1 MSFACDK
8 GPCPT
13 AFTTPSAQDPM
24 PLQTV
29 TREFEGY
36 LEDRKSRFLAHLV
49 PLDMFERRLAEL
61 AKEHRKAN
69 HIVTAHRRLL
79 EDGRI
84 EESGKDDGEP
94 AGTSGMPTLRVLQ
107 GAELIN
113 CAVLIVRYFGG
124 TKLGGGG
131 LARAYSGA
139 AQDAIGKAE
148 LVPFQ
153 KVVTKKLTATFA
165 ESSELERRIEELGL
179 KVLAREF
186 TESGVVL
193 EVAGPEEGV
202 AVL

>member
-1 MSFACDK
+1 MALK
-8 GPCPT
+8 T
-13 AFTTPSAQDPM
+13 IH
-24 PLQTV
+24 
-29 TREFEGY
+29 REFEGF

-49 PLDMFERRLAEL
+49 PVEMFEQRLEEL
-61 AKEHRKAN
+61 RKEHRKAA
-69 HIVTAHRRLL
+69 HVVTAHRRLL
-79 EDGRI
+79 EDDRI

-139 AQDAIGKAE
+139 AQDAINSAE

-153 KVVTKKLTATFA
+153 KILTRQISADFA
-165 ESSELERRIEELGL
+165 SGSELERRIEHLGL
-179 KVLAREF
+179 SVVSRDF
-186 TESGVVL
+186 NVDGVTLTV
-193 EVAGPEEGV
+193 EGPEGALAE
-202 AVL
+202 L

>member
-1 MSFACDK
+1 MAFK
-8 GPCPT
+8 TIT
-13 AFTTPSAQDPM
+13 A
-24 PLQTV
+24 
-29 TREFEGY
+29 EFEGF
-36 LEDRKSRFLAHLV
+36 LEDRKSRFLAFLV
-49 PLDMFERRLAEL
+49 PVDQFDTRLEEL
-61 AKEHRKAN
+61 RKEHRKAN

-107 GAELIN
+107 GTDLIN

-139 AQDAIGKAE
+139 AQDAISNAE

-153 KVVTKKLTATFA
+153 KRLSKTLETDFA
-165 ESSELERRIEELGL
+165 HSSELEQRIGSLGL
-179 KVLAREF
+179 TVLDRTF
-186 TESGVVL
+186 TESGVKVTV
-193 EVAGPEEGV
+193 EGPEDV
-202 AVL
+202 IDQI

>member
-1 MSFACDK
+1 
-8 GPCPT
+8 
-13 AFTTPSAQDPM
+13 M
-24 PLQTV
+24 PLKTV

-49 PLDMFERRLAEL
+49 PLDCFEQRLSEL
-61 AKEHRKAN
+61 RTEHRKAN
-69 HIVTAHRRLL
+69 HVVTAHRRLL

-94 AGTSGMPTLRVLQ
+94 SGTSGMPTLRVLQ

-139 AQDAIGKAE
+139 AQDAIQNAE
-148 LVPFQ
+148 LIPFQ
-153 KVVTKKLTATFA
+153 QLRQKQISADFA
-165 ESSELERRIEELGL
+165 QSSELEREINQLGL
-179 KVLAREF
+179 IVISRDF
-186 TESGVVL
+186 TETGVQLTV
-193 EVAGPEEGV
+193 EGPEDKI
-202 AVL
+202 AAL

>member
-1 MSFACDK
+1 MALK
-8 GPCPT
+8 T
-13 AFTTPSAQDPM
+13 I
-24 PLQTV
+24 
-29 TREFEGY
+29 TREFEGF

-49 PLDMFERRLAEL
+49 PVDMFAGRLEEL
-61 AKEHRKAN
+61 RKEHKKAN
-69 HIVTAHRRLL
+69 HVVTAHRRLL

-139 AQDAIGKAE
+139 AQDAINNAE
-148 LVPFQ
+148 LITFQ
-153 KVVTKKLTATFA
+153 KVLTKKVSADFA
-165 ESSELERRIEELGL
+165 ASSELERRVETLGL
-179 KVLAREF
+179 KVIARDY
-186 TESGVVL
+186 TETGVDLTV
-193 EVAGPEEGV
+193 EGPEETISQ
-202 AVL
+202 L

>member
-1 MSFACDK
+1 
-8 GPCPT
+8 
-13 AFTTPSAQDPM
+13 M
-24 PLQTV
+24 PLQTI

-49 PLDMFERRLAEL
+49 PVDQFEERLEKL
-61 AKEHRKAN
+61 RKEHKKAN

-79 EDGRI
+79 EDDRI

-107 GAELIN
+107 GARLIN

-139 AQDAIGKAE
+139 AQDAINNAE
-148 LVPFQ
+148 LVLFQ
-153 KVVTKKLTATFA
+153 KVLTKKVSAAFA
-165 ESSELERRIEELGL
+165 LSSDLERRVESLGL
-179 KVLAREF
+179 KVMSRDYNE
-186 TESGVVL
+186 TGVDLIV
-193 EVAGPEEGV
+193 EGPEE
-202 AVL
+202 VLSEL

>member
-1 MSFACDK
+1 MGFK
-8 GPCPT
+8 
-13 AFTTPSAQDPM
+13 
-24 PLQTV
+24 TV

-36 LEDRKSRFLAHLV
+36 LEDRKSRFLSFLV
-49 PLDMFERRLAEL
+49 PVDLFDQRLGELKAEH
-61 AKEHRKAN
+61 KKAA
-69 HIVTAHRRLL
+69 HVVTAHRRLL
-79 EDGRI
+79 DDGRV

-139 AQDAIGKAE
+139 AQDAINSAE

-153 KVVTKKLTATFA
+153 QLRQKTLTMDFA
-165 ESSELERRIEELGL
+165 KSSELERRIAELGL
-179 KVLAREF
+179 VVIARDFSEA
-186 TESGVVL
+186 GVQLIV
-193 EVAGPEEGV
+193 EGPEDGID
-202 AVL
+202 AL

>member
-1 MSFACDK
+1 MSLK
-8 GPCPT
+8 T
-13 AFTTPSAQDPM
+13 I
-24 PLQTV
+24 
-29 TREFEGY
+29 TREYEGF

-49 PLDMFERRLAEL
+49 PVGQFDRRLEEL
-61 AKEHRKAN
+61 RKEHKKAN

-79 EDGRI
+79 DDDRI

-139 AQDAIGKAE
+139 AQDAINNAG

-153 KVVTKKLTATFA
+153 KILTKTVSADFAT
-165 ESSELERRIEELGL
+165 SSELERRIETLGL
-179 KVLAREF
+179 SVLARDY
-186 TESGVVL
+186 TEDGVTLRV
-193 EVAGPEEGV
+193 EGPEE
-202 AVL
+202 VLAEL

>member
-1 MSFACDK
+1 MTLK
-8 GPCPT
+8 T
-13 AFTTPSAQDPM
+13 I
-24 PLQTV
+24 
-29 TREFEGY
+29 TREFEGF

-49 PLDMFERRLAEL
+49 PLELFDQRLEDL
-61 AKEHRKAN
+61 RKEHKKAA

-79 EDGRI
+79 EDDRI

-139 AQDAIGKAE
+139 AQDAINNAE
-148 LVPFQ
+148 LVVFQ
-153 KVVTKKLTATFA
+153 KILTQKVKAGFA
-165 ESSELERRIEELGL
+165 DSSEVERKIEMLGL
-179 KVLAREF
+179 TVIARDY
-186 TESGVVL
+186 TEDGVTLTV
-193 EVAGPEEGV
+193 EGPED
-202 AVL
+202 ALSQL

>member
-1 MSFACDK
+1 MSIK
-8 GPCPT
+8 T
-13 AFTTPSAQDPM
+13 I
-24 PLQTV
+24 
-29 TREFEGY
+29 TREYEGF

-49 PLDMFERRLAEL
+49 PFDQFDQRLEDL
-61 AKEHRKAN
+61 RKEHRKAN

-79 EDGRI
+79 DDDRI

-139 AQDAIGKAE
+139 AQDAIKNAD
-148 LVPFQ
+148 LIAFQ
-153 KVVTKKLTATFA
+153 KILTREVSASFA
-165 ESSELERRIEELGL
+165 ASSDLERQIEHLGL
-179 KVLAREF
+179 TVLAREY
-186 TESGVVL
+186 TETGVSLTV
-193 EVAGPEEGV
+193 EGPEEKL
-202 AVL
+202 ANI

>member
-1 MSFACDK
+1 M
-8 GPCPT
+8 
-13 AFTTPSAQDPM
+13 AFK
-24 PLQTV
+24 TV
-29 TREFEGY
+29 TREFEGF

-49 PLDMFERRLAEL
+49 PFDQFDRRLEEL
-61 AKEHRKAN
+61 RKDHRKAN

-79 EDGRI
+79 EDDRV

-139 AQDAIGKAE
+139 AQDAINNAD

-153 KVVTKKLTATFA
+153 KILTKTVKADFA
-165 ESSELERRIEELGL
+165 AGSELERRIESLGL
-179 KVLAREF
+179 TVIARDY
-186 TESGVVL
+186 TENGVTLTV
-193 EVAGPEEGV
+193 EGPEE
-202 AVL
+202 VLVEL